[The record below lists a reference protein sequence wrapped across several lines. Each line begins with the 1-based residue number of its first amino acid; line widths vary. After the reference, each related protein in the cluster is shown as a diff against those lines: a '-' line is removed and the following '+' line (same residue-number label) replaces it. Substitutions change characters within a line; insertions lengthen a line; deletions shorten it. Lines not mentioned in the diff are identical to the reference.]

1 MICKFRK
8 NLLPLLE
15 FAYIRGMIFLLVNK
29 AQLVDV
35 VIAISITIL
44 LINFLIDLRTGSS
57 IDLRQL
63 M

>member
-1 MICKFRK
+1 
-8 NLLPLLE
+8 LPLLE

-44 LINFLIDLRTGSS
+44 LINFLVDVRTGCS
-57 IDLRQL
+57 IDLPQL